1 MSDEHSPRG
10 SNTHTP
16 TDLGHLILVGL
27 PGAGKSTVGRVV
39 AKTLGW
45 PFLDLDLEIARRAG
59 KSVVKLFADEGET
72 AFRARELALTMEV
85 RSMPP
90 LVMAPGGGW
99 VTIPDILAL
108 VRPPARIVHLSVS
121 PEAALLRLARSR
133 MVRPLLKTDNP
144 RASME
149 SLWASRAGL
158 YAQADLVIDV
168 ERVDSQQVI
177 QMVVA
182 LARDLTTGLG

>member
-1 MSDEHSPRG
+1 MTDQDSPRE
-10 SNTHTP
+10 SSP
-16 TDLGHLILVGL
+16 QAPSDPGHLIMVGL

-45 PFLDLDLEIARRAG
+45 PFLDFDLEIARRAG

-72 AFRARELALTMEV
+72 AFRARELALTLEV
-85 RSMPP
+85 RSMSP

-99 VTIPDILAL
+99 VTIPDVLAL
-108 VRPPARIVHLSVS
+108 VRPPARIVHLRVS
-121 PEAALLRLARSR
+121 PEAALLRLASSR
-133 MVRPLLKTDNP
+133 LVRPLLRTDNP

-158 YAQADLVIDV
+158 YAQADLVIDM
-168 ERVDSQQVI
+168 ERVDSQHVI

-182 LARDLTTGLG
+182 LARNLTTGLG

>member
-1 MSDEHSPRG
+1 MTVHDSTSGSSPK
-10 SNTHTP
+10 P
-16 TDLGHLILVGL
+16 TTEPGHLILIGL

-45 PFLDLDLEIARRAG
+45 PFLDFDLEIARRAG
-59 KSVVKLFADEGET
+59 KSVVKLFADEGEA
-72 AFRARELALTMEV
+72 AFRARELALTLKV
-85 RSMPP
+85 RSMAP

-99 VTIPDILAL
+99 VTIPDVLAL
-108 VRPPARIVHLSVS
+108 VRPPARIVHLRVS

-133 MVRPLLKTDNP
+133 LVRPLLRTDNP

-168 ERVDSQQVI
+168 ERVDSQHVI

-182 LARDLTTGLG
+182 LARNLTTGLG

>member
-1 MSDEHSPRG
+1 MTDPDSP
-10 SNTHTP
+10 STSSPEP
-16 TDLGHLILVGL
+16 TTGPGHLIMVGL
-27 PGAGKSTVGRVV
+27 PGAGKSTVGRIV
-39 AKTLGW
+39 ARTLGW
-45 PFLDLDLEIARRAG
+45 PFLDFDLEIARRAG
-59 KSVVKLFADEGET
+59 KSIVKLFADEGET

-99 VTIPDILAL
+99 VTIPDVLAL

-133 MVRPLLKTDNP
+133 MVRPLLRTNNP

-168 ERVDSQQVI
+168 ERVDSQHVI